1 MQPVSR
7 VVATAAIRGALIMKI
22 LEYEDIDPLAAFNL
36 SMLALDF
43 PLTPEHAQHI
53 RRTDP
58 RPFPFLAV
66 YAVEEGTVVGQVGVF
81 RLPVMTTEG
90 MEDMGGIWAVSTHPG
105 YSGRGVASLLLDEAH
120 SRMRAAGLRFSTL
133 GTGRSGTAWRL
144 YQRLGYE
151 DLNVWGT
158 ALARWETAHQPT
170 RLQARPPGPSGY
182 EFVEDV
188 FEKTAGDYLGF
199 SWRYRPFQRLRD
211 KMSLKDIWIL
221 WEGDQPVGYA
231 LARVDT
237 SVLSISSLL
246 LLSEV
251 DAAEAAAA
259 VVSGLKT
266 DYVRV
271 KLSRPADFA
280 SLQRAGYQVAHPDYE
295 AFMLKPLLPTVTVDD
310 ARRLLAVGTDRFLI
324 SWLDVT

>member
-1 MQPVSR
+1 
-7 VVATAAIRGALIMKI
+7 MKI
-22 LEYEDIDPLAAFNL
+22 LEYGDINPRDAFNL

-43 PLTPEHAQHI
+43 PLTPELAQHI

-66 YAVEEGTVVGQVGVF
+66 YAVEEGTAVGQVGVF

-90 MEDMGGIWAVSTHPG
+90 MEDIGGVWAVSTHPG
-105 YSGRGVASLLLDEAH
+105 YSGRGVASRLLEEAH

-133 GTGRSGTAWRL
+133 GTGRSGTAYRL
-144 YQRLGYE
+144 YQRHGYE
-151 DLNVWGT
+151 DMCVWGT

-182 EFVEDV
+182 EFVEEV
-188 FEKTAGDYLGF
+188 FEKISGDYLGF
-199 SWRYRPFQRLRD
+199 SWRYKPFQRLRD
-211 KMSLKDIWIL
+211 KVSLEEIWIL

-231 LARVDT
+231 LARVDG
-237 SVLSISSLL
+237 SVLTISSLL
-246 LLSEV
+246 LRSGV

-266 DYVRV
+266 AYVRV
-271 KLSRPADFA
+271 KLSRPAEFA
-280 SLQRAGYQVAHPDYE
+280 SLQRAGYQVSHPDYG
-295 AFMLKPLLPTVTVDD
+295 AFMLKPLVPTLTIED
-310 ARRLLAVGTDRFLI
+310 ARRLLAVGTNRFLI
-324 SWLDVT
+324 SWLDIT